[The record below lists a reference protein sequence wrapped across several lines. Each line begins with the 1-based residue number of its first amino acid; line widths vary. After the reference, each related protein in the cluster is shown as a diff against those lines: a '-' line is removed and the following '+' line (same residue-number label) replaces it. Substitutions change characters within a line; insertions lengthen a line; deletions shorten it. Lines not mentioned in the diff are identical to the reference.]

1 MGNPQGS
8 STPVTVARENTASRM
23 IVAASQGAA
32 AKRRILFVDD
42 EQNVLDGLR
51 NLLRRQR
58 HQWDMV
64 FVPSGKA
71 ALEELQKQPVDVIV
85 SDMRMPGIDGA
96 ELLTRVRDLYPQT
109 ARIVLSGHAER
120 EAIARVVSVAHQF
133 LSKPCDAETVRLVV
147 ERTCIFQSL
156 LQNEELR
163 RVIGSIDRLPS
174 LPAVYHELTRATQ
187 NPDAGIADVARI
199 VEKDPAMS
207 IKILQLVNSA
217 YFGLAQKTSSVLKAA
232 SYLGIENLKG
242 LLLVAHVF
250 GADTGPTAPGFSLDR
265 LRDQSLMVAQ
275 LARQMVK
282 DPKNADT
289 AFTAGLVHDVGQ
301 MVLSRYQPEAYG
313 AVIRTARE
321 SGRLLSEVEKEELG
335 VNHGLV
341 GAYLLGVWGL
351 PFVLAEAVMHHHEP
365 GAVAEGG
372 GGEILAALHLANG
385 LVSAAMAGVD
395 AASSPDLDRPYLER
409 VGLWAT
415 LPKWHDKARA
425 MVSDAGAGKPA
436 GSAAGAR

>member
-1 MGNPQGS
+1 MGSPPGS
-8 STPVTVARENTASRM
+8 STPVTVVRENTASRL
-23 IVAASQGAA
+23 IVAAQGAP

-58 HQWDMV
+58 HQWEMV
-64 FVPSGKA
+64 FLPSGKA

-147 ERTCIFQSL
+147 ERTCVFQSL

-187 NPDAGIADVARI
+187 NPDAGIADVAKI

-250 GADTGPTAPGFSLDR
+250 AADTGPTAPGFSLDR
-265 LRDQSLMVAQ
+265 LRDQSLMTAQ

-289 AFTAGLVHDVGQ
+289 AFTAGLVHDVGEL
-301 MVLSRYQPEAYG
+301 VLSRYQPEAYG
-313 AVIRTARE
+313 ALIHRARE
-321 SGRLLSEVEKEELG
+321 SGRTLSDVEKEELG
-335 VNHGLV
+335 VSHGLV

-365 GAVAEGG
+365 SAVAEGG
-372 GGEILAALHLANG
+372 GGEILAAVHLANG
-385 LVSAAMAGVD
+385 LISAVVAGVEP
-395 AASSPDLDRPYLER
+395 ASSPDLDRPYLER

-415 LPKWHDKARA
+415 LPKWHEKAMA
-425 MVSDAGAGKPA
+425 MVSDAGAANQSTTAP
-436 GSAAGAR
+436 GAR